1 MRIDNG
7 TWVLVADGE
16 KFVLL
21 RNNGNRAHLDLR
33 VIRAGAVENPPTREQ
48 GTDRPGRLDN
58 AAAGPRAVEETDW
71 HRMEKER
78 FARVWR
84 IRCGLGLSAV
94 ISTRWSWLPIRRRLA
109 FSDRS
114 CTRRYRIGWSVRSIR
129 I

>member
-21 RNNGNRAHLDLR
+21 QNNGNRAHLDLR
-33 VIRAGAVENPPTREQ
+33 VVRAGAVENPPTREQ

-58 AAAGPRAVEETDW
+58 AAAGPSSVRKPTGTAW
-71 HRMEKER
+71 RR
-78 FARVWR
+78 NGLRRGWR
-84 IRCGLGLSAV
+84 ISCGLGLSAV
-94 ISTRWSWLPIRRRLA
+94 ISTLWSWLPIRRRLA

-114 CTRRYRIGWSVRSIR
+114 CTRRYRIGWSVRSTR